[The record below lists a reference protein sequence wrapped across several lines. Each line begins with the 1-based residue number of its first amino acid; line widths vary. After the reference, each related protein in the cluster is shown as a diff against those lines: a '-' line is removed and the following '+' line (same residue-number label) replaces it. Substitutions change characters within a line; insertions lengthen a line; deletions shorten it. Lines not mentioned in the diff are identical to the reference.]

1 MIRPGDLDDRMQ
13 RGAMQRGGLVAR
25 PLTDRQSAVLDTI
38 RRDLAVLGERPSAA
52 LVARQ
57 LGVSRERVRQHLAA
71 LEARGYLAAD
81 GRPLTT

>member
-1 MIRPGDLDDRMQ
+1 MIRPDELDDRMQ
-13 RGAMQRGGLVAR
+13 RGALVRGGLTSR
-25 PLTDRQSAVLDTI
+25 PALSPRQSAVLDTI

-71 LEARGYLAAD
+71 LEARGYLAPD
-81 GRPLTT
+81 GRPAE